1 MDIVVMSDLVDEA
14 AERALS
20 VLDRCVTPL
29 GFKASA
35 EPGGYDEVWTRDAV
49 FVLLGICA
57 ARAERFVPALTTT
70 LETLTQRQSELG
82 YVPLNVD
89 PAGRPST
96 ANAGSVDGNLLYVIG
111 HEVLHRTFGA
121 TALIER
127 HASALERAMRWAR
140 CQDSDDDGLL
150 ESQEGGDWAD
160 LLAYRGKVLYDNVL
174 YVLALRAYAAL
185 ELPDAARYLELADRA
200 AGRLNALHW
209 VEAPDGLWEHATS
222 PALRGEHAESRRLT
236 ELTSVQLWS
245 RPYYLPWVGFR
256 DYGDWCDV
264 FGNSLAVLSG
274 VADKIRA
281 ARILDHLDVI
291 GAAAPFASKAMDPPL
306 QRGDKDWR
314 DYYRNGGLNLPHCY
328 HNGGIWPLVGG
339 FHVAALARSGRDDEA
354 RAALERLALAVREA
368 RQGEW
373 EFNEWLHGVTGRPLG
388 RPRQAWSA
396 SAVLFARAAVLGDA
410 QLLP

>member
-1 MDIVVMSDLVDEA
+1 VGDLVDQA
-14 AERALS
+14 AERAVA
-20 VLDRCVTPL
+20 VLESCVTPL
-29 GFKASA
+29 GLKASA
-35 EPGGYDEVWTRDAV
+35 APGGYEQVWTRDAV

-111 HEVLHRTFGA
+111 HEALHRTFGA
-121 TALIER
+121 AALIER
-127 HASALERAMRWAR
+127 HAEALERAMHWAR
-140 CQDSDDDGLL
+140 CQDSDADGLL
-150 ESQEGGDWAD
+150 ESQEGADWAD

-185 ELPDAARYLELADRA
+185 DLPDAARLLELAEGA
-200 AGRLNALHW
+200 AERLNALHW
-209 VEAPDGLWEHATS
+209 VQTPHGLWENATS
-222 PALRGEHAESRRLT
+222 PALQGEHAESRRLV

-264 FGNSLAVLSG
+264 FGNSLAILSG
-274 VADKIRA
+274 VADE
-281 ARILDHLDVI
+281 ARTACILDHLDLI
-291 GAAAPFASKAMDPPL
+291 GAASPFPSKAMDPPL
-306 QRGDKDWR
+306 HPGDKDWR

-339 FHVAALARSGRDDEA
+339 FHVAALARSGRDADAE
-354 RAALERLALAVREA
+354 AALERLALAVRA
-368 RQGEW
+368 AKQGEW
-373 EFNEWLHGVTGRPLG
+373 EFNEWLHGITGRPMGMPL
-388 RPRQAWSA
+388 QAWSA
-396 SAVLFARAAVLGDA
+396 SAVLLARAALLGDGQVLG
-410 QLLP
+410 